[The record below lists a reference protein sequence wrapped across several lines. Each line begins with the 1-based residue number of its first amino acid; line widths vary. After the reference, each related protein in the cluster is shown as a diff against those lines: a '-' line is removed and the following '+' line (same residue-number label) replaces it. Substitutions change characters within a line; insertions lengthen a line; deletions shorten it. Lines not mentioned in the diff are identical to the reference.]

1 MRTAKPACCGIAGVG
16 SKKPLG
22 CGYAANGTVWICL
35 DQRGPFEGTAREKRR
50 WRELLDE
57 AEDHEL
63 MADNDDEDSTT
74 LLVPPAAKEALA
86 LVPSAL
92 MVPTPAGA
100 APHISGAVARPPAAL
115 EESGMFELE
124 AKVAMGTADTL

>member
-1 MRTAKPACCGIAGVG
+1 MG

-92 MVPTPAGA
+92 MVSVTCTSHASTHFDQRLMA
-100 APHISGAVARPPAAL
+100 SGQAC
-115 EESGMFELE
+115 S
-124 AKVAMGTADTL
+124 